1 MKRLIFLGVAFLV
14 VTALAG
20 RLDRAMAGD
29 TEAAKEESKGTVTQI
44 KEGAVETGKAMAETG
59 REIKEGS
66 QKGWSEF
73 KKDAVKT
80 GVAVKEG
87 AKEVGKEFKKAFQ
100 KTKAAVAKEFSGND
114 QNKVDEVKPEEKK

>member
-1 MKRLIFLGVAFLV
+1 MRRYILLGVTFLV
-14 VTALAG
+14 MMAPAG
-20 RLDRAMAGD
+20 PLNRAI
-29 TEAAKEESKGTVTQI
+29 AADSGEVKEGSKGVVSQI
-44 KEGAVETGKAMAETG
+44 KEGAVETGK
-59 REIKEGS
+59 EIKEGS

-87 AKEVGKEFKKAFQ
+87 AMEVGKEFKKAFQ

-114 QNKVDEVKPEEKK
+114 QNKPDAAKPEEKK